1 MPPRARRRRRRRMMS
16 SEEPMMPDDE
26 PPARGAAADAAAGR
40 RLAARRLVIWQGVWE
55 AWARASVRL
64 GIAHRPCL
72 RTREDCQEVANHMR
86 QAASDVALFARLLRR
101 LAENAELLPS
111 GRVPEAPHAGHRAP
125 EQGHPAVP
133 PVGAPV
139 VDVTPRAGDL
149 PGTQAVARA
158 PWPEGFG
165 PTAHVGQACK
175 RRAASRPPPSCHCGL
190 QAAARLVLRS
200 GPNQGRRFWRCPAP
214 ERRERCHFER
224 WDEPGGVP
232 DRKRPL
238 VPSPP
243 AAAGAET
250 DVVRF
255 DETRFHEALEAG
267 VRAGLRHAMT
277 SQRLPIPRLPPPN
290 VPAPPVPESYQSE
303 DDEPVSDS
311 SSSEDDETVSED
323 DESGE
328 DNDVCGGALTTGA
341 GATAAAATTAERPR
355 RGRLGPWRL

>member
-1 MPPRARRRRRRRMMS
+1 
-16 SEEPMMPDDE
+16 MMPDDE
-26 PPARGAAADAAAGR
+26 PPAQGAAADAAAGR

-64 GIAHRPCL
+64 GIARRPCL
-72 RTREDCQEVANHMR
+72 RTREDCQEVADHMC
-86 QAASDVALFARLLRR
+86 QAASDVALFARLLRQ

-232 DRKRPL
+232 QDRKRPL
-238 VPSPP
+238 VPSPH

-250 DVVRF
+250 DAARF
-255 DETRFHEALEAG
+255 DETRFHEALEVG
-267 VRAGLRHAMT
+267 VRAGLRHAIT
-277 SQRLPIPRLPPPN
+277 LQRLPIPRQTPPN
-290 VPAPPVPESYQSE
+290 VPAAPVPESYQPVSE
-303 DDEPVSDS
+303 DDEPVSNS
-311 SSSEDDETVSED
+311 SSSEDDEPVSED
-323 DESGE
+323 DEPGE
-328 DNDVCGGALTTGA
+328 DNDDVGV
-341 GATAAAATTAERPR
+341 P
-355 RGRLGPWRL
+355 